1 MRKTA
6 VSGIAITLGLGVLWT
21 GTVRAQD
28 DIPTGM
34 EVLDHMTEVL
44 TPVNSSGIMRQT
56 ITTSTGQKRTFELE
70 SFSANKG
77 EKSLMRYQ
85 KPASVRG
92 QAFLMLNN
100 ADDIWTYFPR
110 TNRVRKL
117 ASHAKKQKVQG
128 SDFTYEDMGS
138 GDSWKKEY
146 NPVNL
151 GEEKYEGQ
159 KCWKL
164 QCTAVPEEEPSYSQI
179 MIWVQQDNYHPL
191 RIDYYEEDELLKS
204 LYMYDIQEVDG
215 YPTATRMIMR
225 NHQEATET
233 SMEIISVSYSWEP
246 PAGFFSERNLKK

>member
-1 MRKTA
+1 MKK
-6 VSGIAITLGLGVLWT
+6 IACLMFSLTFLLGGTLTLE
-21 GTVRAQD
+21 AQN

-34 EVLDHMTEVL
+34 EILDQMTEVL
-44 TPVNSSGIMRQT
+44 TPVNSKGTMRQT

-70 SFSANKG
+70 SYSANKG

-138 GDSWKKEY
+138 GDSWKREY
-146 NPVNL
+146 KPENL
-151 GEEKYEGQ
+151 GEEKYEGE

-179 MIWVQQDNYHPL
+179 MIWVQQDTYHPL
-191 RIDYYEEDELLKS
+191 RIDYYEERELLKS
-204 LYMYDIQEVDG
+204 LYMSDIQEVDG
-215 YPTATRMIMR
+215 YPTATRLVMR
-225 NHQEATET
+225 NHQDVTET
-233 SMEIISVSYSWEP
+233 SMEMITVSYSWEP
-246 PAGFFSERNLKK
+246 PKGFFSERNLKK

>member
-1 MRKTA
+1 MSWKTSSIMA
-6 VSGIAITLGLGVLWT
+6 MSLCMWGLAPLPLMGQNDT
-21 GTVRAQD
+21 
-28 DIPTGM
+28 PTGR

-44 TPVNSSGIMRQT
+44 TPVNSRGTMRQT

-92 QAFLMLNN
+92 QAFLMLNH

-146 NPVNL
+146 NPENL
-151 GEEKYEGQ
+151 GEDKYDGE

-164 QCTAVPEEEPSYSQI
+164 ECTAVPEEEPSYSKI
-179 MIWVQQDNYHPL
+179 MIWVQQGTYHPM

-204 LYMYDIQEVDG
+204 LYMSDIREVDG
-215 YPTATRMIMR
+215 LPTAHSMLMR
-225 NHQEATET
+225 NHQENTET
-233 SMEIISVSYSWEP
+233 SMEMISVSYDWEP
-246 PAGFFSERNLKK
+246 PAGFFSERNLKQ